1 MRRRQLRIRRWF
13 SFTLAFALVVLTV
26 ASSASAMVTVSD
38 GGGSATTQAPV
49 AATPSSDGFNW
60 ADAALGASIAL
71 GVALGTAGMLRV
83 AGNRRRLAGQPR

>member
-26 ASSASAMVTVSD
+26 ASSASAMVTVGD

-49 AATPSSDGFNW
+49 AATPSSNGFNW
-60 ADAALGASIAL
+60 SDAAVGAGVAL
-71 GVALGTAGMLRV
+71 GVALGTAGILLV
-83 AGNRRRLAGQPR
+83 GSRRRLAGQPR

>member
-13 SFTLAFALVVLTV
+13 FTLAFAVVVLSF
-26 ASSASAMVTVSD
+26 ASSASAMVTVGD

-49 AATPSSDGFNW
+49 AATPGSDGFNW